1 MTIFVVFEFID
12 IVEVGRRI
20 IVLVVREYLLYV

>member
-12 IVEVGRRI
+12 IVEEGRRI